1 MLRKDVSSKDKSIGD
16 IVTKK
21 DGLSHPNLKHT
32 GRGPQSPA
40 FYKKM
45 HLTQNP
51 ILIQARL
58 GLNKTGKTKNP
69 ESRLLLDKTK
79 SKLKQTLLK
88 MQNNKGEEMSQYNP
102 QMAKSEEGDQTSGL
116 IGRLQSNPSP
126 DSQLKPSSEFP
137 KDHEFVA
144 PKQSTKIVASS
155 SSSKALNCNPEIHTC
170 PIIGVLQKIKSNG
183 PADVQD
189 NPNSS
194 LLDSNTS
201 IIENHKSHISHHS
214 KPLFTASET
223 DTCIS
228 TPSQIKQTDCFRFP
242 LKSHRSSAEFSHL
255 SRICRPESEP
265 SSSNYI
271 YTPNQLNQ
279 TDQFSLKS
287 RTCRRVIK
295 GAGGFSDRK
304 STYAITTQARKKDS
318 SFQETERRGTLMKKK
333 SYYGSDT
340 DSSKSNA
347 SQTSSLE
354 ENTNSKK
361 HKRLEIRIKYG
372 ISCSTQSTSTHIARD
387 TRDNAVI
394 KMASCGLPHSGT
406 SHILDN
412 HPDQQ
417 THTAI
422 PELSKGDR
430 THQSGA
436 DEACEQS
443 LTDEDSLTVEQVNFA
458 RLHQQDDPLL
468 RRPSVFEARKS
479 EQEIIPLSDIYSF
492 TRECKPNDL

>member
-1 MLRKDVSSKDKSIGD
+1 MLRKDVSSKDKSIRD
-16 IVTKK
+16 NVTKK

-58 GLNKTGKTKNP
+58 GLNKAGKTKNP
-69 ESRLLLDKTK
+69 ESSLLLDKTK
-79 SKLKQTLLK
+79 SKLNQTLLK

-126 DSQLKPSSEFP
+126 DSQLKPPSEFP
-137 KDHEFVA
+137 KDHEFVS
-144 PKQSTKIVASS
+144 PKQSTKIVAST

-170 PIIGVLQKIKSNG
+170 PIIGVLWKIKSNG

-194 LLDSNTS
+194 LLDSNAS
-201 IIENHKSHISHHS
+201 IIENHKSHISHHN
-214 KPLFTASET
+214 KLLFTASET

-228 TPSQIKQTDCFRFP
+228 TPSQIKQTGCFRFP
-242 LKSHRSSAEFSHL
+242 LKSHRSSSEFNNL

-265 SSSNYI
+265 S
-271 YTPNQLNQ
+271 NQLNQ

-318 SFQETERRGTLMKKK
+318 SFQETERRGPLMKKK

-354 ENTNSKK
+354 ENTHSKK
-361 HKRLEIRIKYG
+361 HKGLEIRIKYG

-387 TRDNAVI
+387 TRDDAVS
-394 KMASCGLPHSGT
+394 KMASRCLPHSGT

-412 HPDQQ
+412 HPYQQ

-436 DEACEQS
+436 YEACEES
-443 LTDEDSLTVEQVNFA
+443 LTEEDSLTVEQVDFA
-458 RLHQQDDPLL
+458 RLHQQEDSLL